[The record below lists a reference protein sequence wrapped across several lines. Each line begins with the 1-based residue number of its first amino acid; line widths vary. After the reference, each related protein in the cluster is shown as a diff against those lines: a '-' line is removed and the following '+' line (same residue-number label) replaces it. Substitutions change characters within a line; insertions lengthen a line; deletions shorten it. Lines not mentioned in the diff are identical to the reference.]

1 MLVNISGTSQN
12 CSPCSPHAH
21 NICRATETTSW
32 YSLES
37 KFPLNELLKLVCSS
51 TCGFDIFG
59 FCVDQMILDEVQACF
74 NIGIFKFDK
83 V

>member
-1 MLVNISGTSQN
+1 MKGEKKLSPAEAPSG
-12 CSPCSPHAH
+12 
-21 NICRATETTSW
+21 
-32 YSLES
+32 YSRKS
-37 KFPLNELLKLVCSS
+37 KFPLNKLLKLVRSS

-74 NIGIFKFDK
+74 NIGVFKFDE